1 MPSCGMMAPR
11 HAASA
16 LRNYGSSTLPAAL
29 HAAGQGG
36 SALVIY
42 VPIHLLS
49 SGHQKLNIF
58 VLCLEV
64 LENTEV
70 HATQLTI
77 ISANPLL
84 PSLFYSF
91 N

>member
-16 LRNYGSSTLPAAL
+16 LRNYGSSTLPEAL

-49 SGHQKLNIF
+49 SGHQ
-58 VLCLEV
+58 
-64 LENTEV
+64 
-70 HATQLTI
+70 
-77 ISANPLL
+77 
-84 PSLFYSF
+84 
-91 N
+91 